1 MRQCAMRGH
10 PPKEPNLLELKPR
23 RNVEWETSAGGRA
36 VLFVPRFRNRWL
48 RAWLTRVLAR
58 PSFRVKLD
66 ELGTSFWQHC
76 DGAAPISDIARKMAA
91 ELGTD
96 AEPLEDRIG
105 RFVARLERE
114 GIVVFSS
121 SEQS

>member
-1 MRQCAMRGH
+1 MKRQSLKQA
-10 PPKEPNLLELKPR
+10 NLLELRPQ
-23 RNVEWETSAGGRA
+23 RNVEWETAEGGRA

-48 RAWLTRVLAR
+48 RAWLEPVLAR

-66 ELGTSFWQHC
+66 ELGTSFWRYC
-76 DGAAPISDIARKMAA
+76 DGVTPIGEIARRMAL

-114 GIVVFSS
+114 GLVVFSS
-121 SEQS
+121 PEQS